1 MSWTIER
8 HEPVTELL
16 NSWITHND
24 LKSANQL
31 KSIIY
36 YHLKGIVKSQLTKKS
51 SSNSLIEQLPNTTS
65 LLHEV
70 LVQLSPP
77 TEIFENRE
85 QFYTSLASLVRW
97 MLLDDIK
104 AKNAKKRVNNN
115 ESLTDFISL
124 PDDPAP
130 YLNFDN
136 ALSKLAELAPRS
148 YQVALLHY
156 FLGYGIEDIS
166 SELTLKKSTIYNELS
181 TAKAYLRTQC

>member
-1 MSWTIER
+1 MAV
-8 HEPVTELL
+8 PLL
-16 NSWITHND
+16 NSWIAHND

-51 SSNSLIEQLPNTTS
+51 SSKSLIEQLPNTTS

-70 LVQLSPP
+70 LVQLAPP
-77 TEIFENRE
+77 KEIFENRE

-97 MLLDDIK
+97 TLLDDIK
-104 AKNAKKRVNNN
+104 AKNAKKRTSEDEN
-115 ESLTDFISL
+115 LTDFISL
-124 PDDPAP
+124 PDDPTP

-156 FLGYGIEDIS
+156 FLGYDIS
-166 SELTLKKSTIYNELS
+166 AISTELTIEKSTIYSELS
-181 TAKAYLRTQC
+181 TAKAYLLTQCQMES